1 MAGVGSSLV
10 PKRWLMAVIFVLL
23 KQQVLLVLAST
34 LSSKVWKSANN
45 CKIRTTAGHSHVYH
59 YQRICINMLF
69 CTETCMKCVWKLFHS
84 KRQCYDK
91 VIVPSE
97 EFSQYPAIM
106 CKMLAVYEC
115 IHGYS
120 LLQTVYRPQQI
131 TNKCNRLAYIV
142 WWITVAIITLLFV
155 CLVFFFFFF
164 IFLLFSF
171 TAHCTEPWWRG
182 FHFGWEIL
190 FVSTHSGSTLRE
202 VPAHCS
208 QSLGR
213 SGNSSWIVFC
223 HWELK
228 LLRQRRSVE
237 KHVRIELV

>member
-1 MAGVGSSLV
+1 MYMH
-10 PKRWLMAVIFVLL
+10 KYVILH
-23 KQQVLLVLAST
+23 
-34 LSSKVWKSANN
+34 WN
-45 CKIRTTAGHSHVYH
+45 VYE
-59 YQRICINMLF
+59 M
-69 CTETCMKCVWKLFHS
+69 CMKVISQQKTVLN
-84 KRQCYDK
+84 K

-97 EFSQYPAIM
+97 EFSQYLAIM

-155 CLVFFFFFF
+155 CLVFFFF
-164 IFLLFSF
+164 ICLLFSF

-190 FVSTHSGSTLRE
+190 FVSTRSGSTLRE

>member
-1 MAGVGSSLV
+1 M
-10 PKRWLMAVIFVLL
+10 LL

-155 CLVFFFFFF
+155 CLVFFFFFSFVCCFLSQHIALNLGEEVF
-164 IFLLFSF
+164 I
-171 TAHCTEPWWRG
+171 
-182 FHFGWEIL
+182 
-190 FVSTHSGSTLRE
+190 
-202 VPAHCS
+202 
-208 QSLGR
+208 LGEKYY
-213 SGNSSWIVFC
+213 SSPPIVVQ
-223 HWELK
+223 HWEKCRHIVLK
-228 LLRQRRSVE
+228 VWVGPEIVPESCSVTE
-237 KHVRIELV
+237 SWNCWGKGDLWRNMYE